1 MTPAAAATI
10 RATITSRS
18 ERVDEPT
25 RRAGPFPRGHRSA
38 RMTTHEDVGHVA
50 LAAAPASAKASVWRR
65 AAPPLVALF
74 ALLVR
79 LPLLSTPRFQDDYDQ
94 LAMIEGKYPSQP
106 GPFDLYDFINDSNRS
121 ALMDR
126 GILPWW
132 SHPSMQLRFFRPLS
146 SALLWSDHR
155 AFGGHIL
162 FEHLHSLLW
171 WSAACVGVF
180 TLLKTLFSPRVAGF
194 GLLAFAV
201 APCHGYPLAW
211 LANREELVSVVF
223 GTFALLAYSRWR
235 ERRAARDGLASFA
248 LFAMAMLAGE
258 YTLCFAGY
266 VAALELTRPR
276 ERVAHKALGV
286 LPFAVPVLAYL
297 AIRHSLHYGA
307 VGTGFYHDPLR
318 DFDGYASV
326 LPRRFAVLFATG
338 WVGVDDRL
346 WVNEAGWKLGLLTA
360 TAIAVLAIPIRRVLG
375 ELDTDARR
383 RALWLLVGIDPRAR
397 ARHRGRPLGAIAR
410 DPPRRGIG
418 PRWARPRS
426 RLVPVAPASAPRRR
440 RMDGPRGAGARV
452 HSPRPR
458 AAQLLAHAARLQT
471 PRHQFRAPDGVAPRS
486 RRRQVDGDRRA
497 GQPLSNDVRRA
508 PHARRDDPRSRPQLR
523 VRPFPSPA
531 NGTQRDRA
539 RGGPQSALSGGA
551 ERAREQLRRAAVPRR
566 DGRRSPECER
576 RSSRCATTGSRDV
589 CASTSSGTSTTRPFS
604 GSSRRTAG
612 SRRRSSRPPASAKP
626 LRM

>member
-1 MTPAAAATI
+1 M
-10 RATITSRS
+10 
-18 ERVDEPT
+18 
-25 RRAGPFPRGHRSA
+25 
-38 RMTTHEDVGHVA
+38 A

-146 SALLWSDHR
+146 SALLWLDHR

-383 RALWLLVGIDPRAR
+383 RALWLLVGSILALAPVIVVGPSVRLLEI
-397 ARHRGRPLGAIAR
+397 PLVGVSALVGLVLDHAWF
-410 DPPRRGIG
+410 P
-418 PRWARPRS
+418 S
-426 RLVPVAPASAPRRR
+426 R
-440 RMDGPRGAGARV
+440 
-452 HSPRPR
+452 PRPR
-458 AAQLLAHAARLQT
+458 HGAAEWTGLVALALAFIHLV
-471 PRHQFRAPDGVAPRS
+471 RAP
-486 RRRQVDGDRRA
+486 
-497 GQPLSNDVRRA
+497 LS
-508 PHARRDDPRSRPQLR
+508 SWL
-523 VRPFPSPA
+523 
-531 NGTQRDRA
+531 TQRDFRRLATNFEHQMAWLHDHAEGKSMVIVVRA
-539 RGGPQSALSGGA
+539 NLFQTMFAAPLMLDGTTPVRDLSFESGRFLLLRTEPNAIELVAGPNPLFPVGPNELESNSDVPLFPGETVDVPGMRATILALRDDG
-551 ERAREQLRRAAVPRR
+551 QPRR
-566 DGRRSPECER
+566 LRFDFER
-576 RSSRCATTGSRDV
+576 DLDDPSFLWVIEKNG
-589 CASTSSGTSTTRPFS
+589 GFEEEKL
-604 GSSRRTAG
+604 
-612 SRRRSSRPPASAKP
+612 PAPGFGEP